1 VVKLLDYIGRLIVEL
16 LRLINSE
23 YVCIV
28 DCWLQQWKCYTKQR
42 GQQWWADWQ
51 TGCVYTSTYR

>member
-1 VVKLLDYIGRLIVEL
+1 VVKLLDYIGRLIVE
-16 LRLINSE
+16 LINSE